1 MYIVVCTMRVYNNVK
16 FPGFFI
22 HLIVMF
28 GIKSNLNIKKKVF
41 KPWLSIK
48 FTFVLTYGI
57 LTTIKQYKITSYALH
72 YIECL

>member
-41 KPWLSIK
+41 KP
-48 FTFVLTYGI
+48 
-57 LTTIKQYKITSYALH
+57 
-72 YIECL
+72 